1 MRNAVIWVVLC
12 ALAVLMVSNYLTG
25 AIFLAFKPS
34 GSDFSELYAGS
45 WLWRQNQN
53 PYDPALATSARQRTV
68 GSSAEI
74 FLINFPT
81 SLVLVAPFTAL
92 PWAWANLFFLLLGLI
107 GLAATIFSVLRLR
120 GHPSWTIGT
129 VSLAVFV
136 LAFSPLRIAFQWGN
150 IVVLVLPLSV
160 LTIVFAEHKQDWL
173 AGVLLALAC
182 CLKPQIG
189 IWFGIYYVAR
199 GRFRIVFSSLGVAAV
214 IATLFF
220 LHPIPY
226 HNLVESYQANLQHWF
241 APGGLYGFTE
251 GSVSFGLLRSQSLFY
266 RITHNVATSS
276 WIASSWIAYMLFLG
290 CAAVW
295 GILMWRSGERVPS
308 SLAITA
314 LVALSFLPFYHS
326 IPDVA
331 LLTIALVDAF
341 PSSLRRW
348 TRVQRWVCFLLF
360 LLMLPQRSI
369 FVFLTRHLNASI
381 IRSWWWDL
389 FFTRYMAWLLVALS
403 VALILR
409 MYEAAQ
415 QSQEFSSTC

>member
-189 IWFGIYYVAR
+189 ICLAFTMWRAAASELCFHRSAWPLLSRHYSSYI
-199 GRFRIVFSSLGVAAV
+199 RFRTTIWSNR
-214 IATLFF
+214 IRRTCN
-220 LHPIPY
+220 I
-226 HNLVESYQANLQHWF
+226 
-241 APGGLYGFTE
+241 
-251 GSVSFGLLRSQSLFY
+251 GLLPEDSTASLKDPC
-266 RITHNVATSS
+266 HSVCSAPK
-276 WIASSWIAYMLFLG
+276 ASSIA
-290 CAAVW
+290 
-295 GILMWRSGERVPS
+295 
-308 SLAITA
+308 
-314 LVALSFLPFYHS
+314 
-326 IPDVA
+326 
-331 LLTIALVDAF
+331 
-341 PSSLRRW
+341 
-348 TRVQRWVCFLLF
+348 
-360 LLMLPQRSI
+360 
-369 FVFLTRHLNASI
+369 
-381 IRSWWWDL
+381 
-389 FFTRYMAWLLVALS
+389 
-403 VALILR
+403 
-409 MYEAAQ
+409 
-415 QSQEFSSTC
+415 